1 MQGNTFNLLKQK
13 RFLPLFLTQFLGAF
27 NDNVFKNALIMMV
40 VYKIIKDANIY
51 VNLAAGLFI
60 LPFFL
65 FSATAGQIAE
75 KFEKS
80 FIIKIN
86 KFSEIVIMLLASL
99 AFYFNSINALIGVL
113 FLMGTQSAFFGPL
126 KYSILPQH
134 LKEKELVAGN
144 GVIEMGTFLAILL
157 GTMFGVYLITKN
169 NGEFLVSIVIVS
181 IAFLGFISSLYIPK
195 AESINKDLKIDF
207 NIYKATKSII
217 NVYKEQKSSVRM
229 SVLAVSW
236 FWFLGAVYL
245 TQLPQLVKAEMG
257 YSEDV
262 VTLFLVIFSIAIG
275 LGSMLCERI
284 SKDYIEVGLVA
295 FGSFGITIFGLL
307 FFFEINSYNS
317 LELVKNNQL
326 LSIKQYFEDP
336 RDIYLCVYLFGIGL
350 FGGFYT
356 VPLYAMI
363 QTRTI
368 KEQMSRI
375 IAANNI
381 FNALFMVAS
390 SIIAI
395 ILLSF
400 LNISK
405 LFLILTLANWIVAIY
420 IYNKI
425 PEFYLRF
432 ITWLV
437 LTFMYRIKSKGIKNI
452 PEEGAVII
460 AANHVSFIDALL
472 LVSEIKRPIRFV
484 MYYKIFNIPIVNW
497 LFKQMGAVP
506 IAGAKEDPVIL
517 ENCYKKLKEYL
528 DAGEAICIFPE
539 GMITHNGEM
548 NEFKA
553 GIEKIVT
560 MTNAPVIPVG
570 LKGVYGS
577 MFSRKHKL
585 RIPRT
590 IFRRI
595 TLEIGEKIEPEN
607 LNKEFLQYKVK
618 ELLEK

>member
-40 VYKIIKDANIY
+40 VYKIITDANIY

-295 FGSFGITIFGLL
+295 FGSFGITIFGFLT
-307 FFFEINSYNS
+307 
-317 LELVKNNQL
+317 VNQ
-326 LSIKQYFEDP
+326 
-336 RDIYLCVYLFGIGL
+336 
-350 FGGFYT
+350 
-356 VPLYAMI
+356 
-363 QTRTI
+363 
-368 KEQMSRI
+368 
-375 IAANNI
+375 
-381 FNALFMVAS
+381 
-390 SIIAI
+390 
-395 ILLSF
+395 
-400 LNISK
+400 
-405 LFLILTLANWIVAIY
+405 
-420 IYNKI
+420 
-425 PEFYLRF
+425 
-432 ITWLV
+432 
-437 LTFMYRIKSKGIKNI
+437 
-452 PEEGAVII
+452 
-460 AANHVSFIDALL
+460 
-472 LVSEIKRPIRFV
+472 
-484 MYYKIFNIPIVNW
+484 
-497 LFKQMGAVP
+497 
-506 IAGAKEDPVIL
+506 
-517 ENCYKKLKEYL
+517 
-528 DAGEAICIFPE
+528 
-539 GMITHNGEM
+539 
-548 NEFKA
+548 
-553 GIEKIVT
+553 
-560 MTNAPVIPVG
+560 
-570 LKGVYGS
+570 
-577 MFSRKHKL
+577 FSDQ
-585 RIPRT
+585 
-590 IFRRI
+590 F
-595 TLEIGEKIEPEN
+595 
-607 LNKEFLQYKVK
+607 
-618 ELLEK
+618 